1 MDFYYLNARLNQS
14 LSLKQLNIPQNA
26 TLDCVL
32 PNSRYLMIR
41 LNNPESTPISRRKL
55 PAIWVTSWRLR
66 LWQLRTMSMSRGKN
80 TNKLVTSRIE
90 CQLS

>member
-41 LNNPESTPISRRKL
+41 LNKQPGI
-55 PAIWVTSWRLR
+55 
-66 LWQLRTMSMSRGKN
+66 N
-80 TNKLVTSRIE
+80 TDFET
-90 CQLS
+90 